1 MSSGAQYVRCQS
13 RLSDDP
19 REKPRKIFALLP
31 VGHLKHGT
39 FGMKML
45 NHTQGWDIKRA
56 LAVVAG
62 RRRPRSA
69 APLLLSRAPGVFLS
83 ARSPRRRLVEGTGVL
98 PEWDVSWGSSI
109 SSWRHKFRGVGG
121 QKQRDGTDGR
131 RAGTPPPPAGTRVTG
146 EKRRATRRPSTR
158 ARAVPGGPEM
168 PFLPL
173 RWPSRGAAGPSAAG
187 SHPAAGGERCRAG
200 PAEPRCGTVP
210 CPTVPCRA
218 VPCRSAPLLPPAAP
232 PPPLPPRSHRRS
244 GASYSSAP
252 RG

>member
-1 MSSGAQYVRCQS
+1 MCFKQHDTDYWKLLPERSIASAISLLKFISGAISLLTAKAKKPQPTNQTTRSKPTAFFKTVKIKNFPRLMSSGAQYVRCQS

-19 REKPRKIFALLP
+19 WEKPRKIFALLP

-131 RAGTPPPPAGTRVTG
+131 RAGTPPPP
-146 EKRRATRRPSTR
+146 
-158 ARAVPGGPEM
+158 PGLG
-168 PFLPL
+168 
-173 RWPSRGAAGPSAAG
+173 
-187 SHPAAGGERCRAG
+187 
-200 PAEPRCGTVP
+200 
-210 CPTVPCRA
+210 
-218 VPCRSAPLLPPAAP
+218 
-232 PPPLPPRSHRRS
+232 
-244 GASYSSAP
+244 
-252 RG
+252 